1 MPVKVVIIADP
12 GIDTAFAL
20 ALALN
25 DPNLEVLAIVASA
38 GNVPAETATRNV
50 HLLINSLD
58 PPRWPRIGAAWPFE
72 SDLSGETLHGPEG
85 LGGMKIPPVSL
96 LQPSPGERVLYE
108 LVREHPRELTVLVL
122 GPCTMF
128 ARAIDRDPDLPSLI
142 DRVIIV
148 GGCVDGPGNA
158 GPVSE
163 FHFAFDPVSAR
174 RALRAGAM
182 LQLLPLDQSRRL
194 IFSPSDLLELPEPS
208 SPTSQFLR
216 AIVPWG
222 IRATSQLYGVEGFHL
237 KDVLGVVA
245 ASQPK
250 SVTFAQVS
258 VDVELRG
265 ELTRGMSV
273 VDRRAGAPSPNVQLA
288 VDVELPEVRAYIR
301 RILGRS
307 GTGSV

>member
-1 MPVKVVIIADP
+1 MPVRVAIIADP

-25 DPNLEVLAIVASA
+25 DPNLEVVAIVASA

-58 PPRWPRIGAAWPFE
+58 PPRWPRIGAAWHFE
-72 SDLSGETLHGPEG
+72 SDLSGAALHGPEG
-85 LGGMKIPPVSL
+85 LGGMKIPDVSL
-96 LQPSPGERVLYE
+96 MQPSPGERVLYE
-108 LVREHPRELTVLVL
+108 LIREYPRELTILVL
-122 GPCTMF
+122 GPCTML
-128 ARAIDRDPDLPSLI
+128 ARAIDRDPDLPNLV
-142 DRVIIV
+142 DRVIVV
-148 GGCVDGPGNA
+148 GGCVSEAGNA

-174 RALRAGAM
+174 RVLRSGAM
-182 LQLLPLDQSRRL
+182 LQLLPLDQTRRL
-194 IFSPSDLLELPEPS
+194 VFSPTDLLELPEPS
-208 SPTSQFLR
+208 SPASQFLR
-216 AIVPWG
+216 QIVPWG
-222 IRATSQLYGVEGFHL
+222 IRATSQMYGIEGFHL

-245 ASQPK
+245 ASQPM
-250 SVTFAQVS
+250 SVTFSQVS

-273 VDRRAGAPSPNVQLA
+273 IDRRVGAPSANVQLA
-288 VDVELPEVRAYIR
+288 VDVELTEVRAYIR

-307 GTGSV
+307 DAGSV